1 MSSGLNGPSAN
12 VPSISN
18 ETIPTPSLQPSLEA
32 LTEELV
38 EPMLF
43 RHNMS
48 SNEYPLDDKIY
59 EDSFR
64 RTARICVSEIID
76 AQGVDH
82 AVNRIATL
90 RILYLFG

>member
-1 MSSGLNGPSAN
+1 
-12 VPSISN
+12 
-18 ETIPTPSLQPSLEA
+18 
-32 LTEELV
+32 
-38 EPMLF
+38 
-43 RHNMS
+43 MS